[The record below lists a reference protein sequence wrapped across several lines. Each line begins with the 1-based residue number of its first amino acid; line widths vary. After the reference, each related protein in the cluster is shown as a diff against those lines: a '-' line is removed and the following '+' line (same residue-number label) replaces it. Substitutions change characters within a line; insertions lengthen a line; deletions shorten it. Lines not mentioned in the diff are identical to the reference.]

1 MISGRTN
8 WVAIGPFTCVAEI
21 DRPQIKLPR
30 MLTKPIRIRV
40 GRKLHLK
47 IPFEAGP
54 KATVKW
60 RKQDEMAEEM
70 ELESH
75 VKIHTVK
82 DATIMFIS
90 NCQLWDTGRYKIILR
105 DDQLE
110 SIANVFVVIT
120 DLSSKPR
127 NLKITDI
134 TGSTAEVSWS
144 EPQSTGNCEIIG
156 YQVEKKD
163 RRSDEWF
170 VVYDKVRHC
179 QCSCGGLVV
188 GNDYQ
193 FRIRTINEVGLGEG
207 AISTEFA
214 EIPKQTMFYEK
225 PVWPQMHDPDSPMKP
240 EFTTPLNGRTLVIG
254 YNGTL
259 TCAIRGRPRPR
270 IKWFKNQIEIINDPK
285 FKISWGQGIIQLE
298 IRRAHRTDAGTYTC
312 LASNEHGE
320 AAVTADVFVRDP
332 TVSNTLLQK

>member
-1 MISGRTN
+1 M
-8 WVAIGPFTCVAEI
+8 
-21 DRPQIKLPR
+21 K
-30 MLTKPIRIRV
+30 IRV

-47 IPFEAGP
+47 IPYEAGP

-60 RKQDEMAEEM
+60 HKIDDFDQEV

-75 VKIHTVK
+75 IKIHTVS

-90 NCQLWDTGRYKIILR
+90 NCQLWDSGQYKITLR

-110 SIANVFVVIT
+110 SIATVSVVVT
-120 DLSSKPR
+120 DLPSKPR
-127 NLKITDI
+127 DLKINEI
-134 TGSTAEVSWS
+134 IGSTAEISWS
-144 EPQSTGNCEIIG
+144 VPQSTGNCDIIG

-163 RRSDEWF
+163 RRSEDWF

-193 FRIRTINEVGLGEG
+193 FRIRGMNEVGLGEG
-207 AISTEFA
+207 AITVDYA
-214 EIPKQTMFYEK
+214 AIPKQQIYYEK
-225 PVWPQMHDPDSPMKP
+225 PVWPQIINPEAPMKP
-240 EFTTPLNGRTLVIG
+240 EFTTPLNTRTLVVG

-270 IKWFKNQIEIINDPK
+270 IKWFKNQVEIVNDPK

-298 IRRAHRTDAGTYTC
+298 IRRAQKSDAGTYTC
-312 LASNEHGE
+312 LASNDLGE

-332 TVSNTLLQK
+332 TVMNNYEA